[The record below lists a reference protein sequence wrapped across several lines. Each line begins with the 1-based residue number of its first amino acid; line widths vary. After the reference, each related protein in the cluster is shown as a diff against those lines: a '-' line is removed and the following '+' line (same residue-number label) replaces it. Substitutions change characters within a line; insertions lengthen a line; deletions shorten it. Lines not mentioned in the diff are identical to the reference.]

1 MKGDYKMTKQ
11 EKKLFEYFI
20 YEAYHITFPRLME
33 IGKDDFKLCNLNIFF
48 DYDIDKIN
56 MLLNSTISPNSP
68 DEESVAYICGTFN
81 PNTMNIIMRLEA
93 IFRIANSHDMF
104 RMENNRK
111 ASIEKLAR
119 SCNVAILTHELFHYN
134 QKVDFGIEDPTKRL
148 AKEEYAVYQKTAE
161 FIAKHMSEL
170 VDYLDCD
177 TEFIAKD
184 LVFDGEEHTLEEL
197 HDNAVLISK
206 NTIKNLFPDMEYTPY
221 EYADPC
227 NFIARYIYSTYTVRA
242 NMSERYNDKILI
254 SEKEIYDYTVNFIND
269 YKKAKTVKIEF
280 DIYIRKLYLTTDTYE
295 RISEPRTSG
304 YVLLKEDYKDLD
316 ELTSIERMFIEIQ
329 KKIDK
334 ALKIDK
340 KHLLKL
346 DNKDLFKKLM
356 KTNTSSGEYI
366 MFSTIM
372 EYSMRGEEMVIFLR
386 NLNFSQGDK

>member
-1 MKGDYKMTKQ
+1 
-11 EKKLFEYFI
+11 
-20 YEAYHITFPRLME
+20 
-33 IGKDDFKLCNLNIFF
+33 
-48 DYDIDKIN
+48 
-56 MLLNSTISPNSP
+56 
-68 DEESVAYICGTFN
+68 
-81 PNTMNIIMRLEA
+81 
-93 IFRIANSHDMF
+93 
-104 RMENNRK
+104 
-111 ASIEKLAR
+111 
-119 SCNVAILTHELFHYN
+119 
-134 QKVDFGIEDPTKRL
+134 
-148 AKEEYAVYQKTAE
+148 
-161 FIAKHMSEL
+161 
-170 VDYLDCD
+170 
-177 TEFIAKD
+177 
-184 LVFDGEEHTLEEL
+184 
-197 HDNAVLISK
+197 
-206 NTIKNLFPDMEYTPY
+206 
-221 EYADPC
+221 
-227 NFIARYIYSTYTVRA
+227 
-242 NMSERYNDKILI
+242 MSERYNDKILI